1 MKIVYVLL
9 FLAMG
14 LVSCRS
20 SKYGCPSTK
29 FSGERYKASK
39 FKWE

>member
-1 MKIVYVLL
+1 MRIIYVLL
-9 FLAMG
+9 ILAIALSG
-14 LVSCRS
+14 CRS